1 MGVEGGRMLC
11 IDDGSDKL
19 MSQQRD
25 EEGIDYINYMGL
37 IGRKKR
43 RKRGLYS
50 RKRKKKE
57 IEKKKKKKKR
67 KRNYY
72 KKTLHHL

>member
-11 IDDGSDKL
+11 INDGSDKL

-43 RKRGLYS
+43 RKWAYIVG
-50 RKRKKKE
+50 K
-57 IEKKKKKKKR
+57 EKKKK
-67 KRNYY
+67 
-72 KKTLHHL
+72 